1 MSKPKKQ
8 EYWAQ
13 LDSAGEVDQSSIT
26 TVEPEENNNSWGM
39 PPDSWVGIPLTL
51 AEASSGDSSADLWF
65 RGHTKARKG
74 EKLKWWGVCVGT
86 PKKKARQDEE
96 DEDDEDAITTRWF
109 DFSSR
114 AEAEEKFETEVKRLK
129 LTRKQIPTW
138 PP

>member
-1 MSKPKKQ
+1 M
-8 EYWAQ
+8 
-13 LDSAGEVDQSSIT
+13 
-26 TVEPEENNNSWGM
+26 
-39 PPDSWVGIPLTL
+39 GIPLTL

-86 PKKKARQDEE
+86 PKKKARQDQEE
-96 DEDDEDAITTRWF
+96 DEEYQEEDEDEEDDEDAIITRWF